1 MFKSIIIFG
10 VFAGF
15 LILAILSVKDA
26 TPEHKEKRIYNL
38 IHEHSPYQLEK
49 RLGGLTIIDK
59 NTDKKEKPPSAQV
72 LHRLDELEK
81 QWAGKYLTLEGN
93 NVLIKNSKTNTTI
106 KITLQ
111 SQKEKDF
118 VIKFYNLKIGAK

>member
-1 MFKSIIIFG
+1 MLKSIIIFG

-38 IHEHSPYQLEK
+38 IHKYSPYQLEK
-49 RLGGLTIIDK
+49 RLGGLAIINK

-81 QWAGKYLTLEGN
+81 QWASKYLSLEGN
-93 NVLIKNSKTNTTI
+93 NVLIKNSKTNTAT
-106 KITLQ
+106 KIPLQ

-118 VIKFYNLKIGAK
+118 VIKFYNLKTGEK